1 MEILALKASTIM
13 NWTEILK
20 AAGVDE
26 PPGYLETLEVI
37 AQDPYV
43 KPSRKSH
50 KSSKRRVKSSNERNQ
65 SPPPRLSNSK
75 P

>member
-1 MEILALKASTIM
+1 M

-26 PPGYLETLEVI
+26 PPGYLETLEAI
-37 AQDPYV
+37 AQKPYV
-43 KPSRKSH
+43 KPSRKLH

-65 SPPPRLSNSK
+65 SPPSRLLSGK

>member
-1 MEILALKASTIM
+1 M

-65 SPPPRLSNSK
+65 SPPPRLSSNK
-75 P
+75 H

>member
-1 MEILALKASTIM
+1 M

-26 PPGYLETLEVI
+26 PPGYLETLEAI

-50 KSSKRRVKSSNERNQ
+50 KSPKRRVKSSHERNQ
-65 SPPPRLSNSK
+65 SPPLRASNSK
-75 P
+75 S

>member
-1 MEILALKASTIM
+1 M

-20 AAGVDE
+20 AGGIDE

-37 AQDPYV
+37 AQKPYV

-65 SPPPRLSNSK
+65 SPPARLSNNK
-75 P
+75 H

>member
-1 MEILALKASTIM
+1 M

-20 AAGVDE
+20 AGGVDE
-26 PPGYLETLEVI
+26 PPGYLETLKAI

-43 KPSRKSH
+43 KPSRKLH
-50 KSSKRRVKSSNERNQ
+50 KSAKRRVKSRNERNQ
-65 SPPPRLSNSK
+65 SPPPRLFSGK